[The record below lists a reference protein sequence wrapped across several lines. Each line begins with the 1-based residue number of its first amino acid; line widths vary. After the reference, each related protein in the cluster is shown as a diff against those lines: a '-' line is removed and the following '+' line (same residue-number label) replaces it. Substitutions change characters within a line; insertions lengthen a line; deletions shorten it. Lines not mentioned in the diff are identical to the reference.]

1 MLYELFCVPRRRHC
15 FVHSLKYIVISIL
28 EDNPG
33 GIDGKNVCTY
43 DCTGKYYSGPVW
55 GSDMLCLAHS
65 INLAKFH

>member
-1 MLYELFCVPRRRHC
+1 MLYELFCFSRHC
-15 FVHSLKYIVISIL
+15 FVHSLNYIVISIL

-33 GIDGKNVCTY
+33 RIDGKNACTY

-55 GSDMLCLAHS
+55 VSDMLCLAHN